1 MTHQVVVASLIEGS
15 RPRGLAAGNGGG
27 ELFPVLTL
35 EAGMG
40 DVSDKPEFF
49 VGMERLAE
57 EATLKVKWERH
68 RKWFASSGLAH
79 FLVLLLMIAGPF
91 AQWLWDEPFVPG
103 EIIIRFW
110 DPGGSG
116 QGGGGGGGGDQ
127 RRSHYRVYSRPR
139 GSRTSKEPAV
149 EEPETQGK
157 RQVAPRKPRQ
167 LNFDELNVPD
177 LPKETALLF
186 EGIFSPDER
195 EFPGLSLTD
204 SRDFGGLD
212 TTLSAGT
219 GAGIGGGD
227 GTGVGV
233 GEGFGVGSGRG
244 GGFGGGDY
252 SPGAWDIAPVLVFKP
267 PDPEFPLSAR
277 EKMVRGEVII
287 QVLVKLDGSTEV
299 VGVIKSLPYGCVESA
314 KANAKLFRWKPALKQ
329 GKPVEALG
337 IIIVTFGDIFSPRS
351 AKS

>member
-1 MTHQVVVASLIEGS
+1 M
-15 RPRGLAAGNGGG
+15 R
-27 ELFPVLTL
+27 
-35 EAGMG
+35 

-79 FLVLLLMIAGPF
+79 FLVFLLMIAGPL
-91 AQWLWDEPFVPG
+91 AQWLSDEPFIPG

-116 QGGGGGGGGDQ
+116 QGGGGGGGGDHGD
-127 RRSHYRVYSRPR
+127 RITAFIPVRN
-139 GSRTSKEPAV
+139 EPPEPEA
-149 EEPETQGK
+149 EEPET
-157 RQVAPRKPRQ
+157 RQAPVAPRKPPQ
-167 LNFDELNVPD
+167 LNFDELTIPD
-177 LPKETALLF
+177 LPTEMDLLF
-186 EGIFSPDER
+186 EGIFSPDEQQ
-195 EFPGLSLTD
+195 FPGLSLTD

-212 TTLSAGT
+212 TTVSAGT

-233 GEGFGVGSGRG
+233 GEGFGVGPGRG